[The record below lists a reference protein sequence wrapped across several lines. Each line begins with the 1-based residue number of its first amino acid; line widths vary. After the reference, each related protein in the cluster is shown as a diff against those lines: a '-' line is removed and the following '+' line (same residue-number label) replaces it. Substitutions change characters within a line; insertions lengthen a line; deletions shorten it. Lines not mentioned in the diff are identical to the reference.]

1 MNNFKKEGFRKGGS
15 GFGGKPS
22 FGGPKKF
29 GGPDRGGDRGG
40 FDRGGRSSSEKELFK
55 ATCSACQKSCEV
67 PFRPSGDKP
76 VYCRD
81 CFRENG
87 PSDSRAPQ
95 RSEVRGG
102 DFRKEA
108 RPFREERPSYREEVR
123 APRDNGTDDIKR
135 QLTKIESKMDF
146 ILSFI
151 NAQKSESEN
160 RVAPAIKAET
170 LPVETPKKA
179 RKPKTEK
186 VKAAPKKKVTKKKSK

>member
-1 MNNFKKEGFRKGGS
+1 MNNFKKDGFRKGGS

-22 FGGPKKF
+22 FGGPKRF
-29 GGPDRGGDRGG
+29 GGSDRGGDRGG
-40 FDRGGRSSSEKELFK
+40 SDRGGKPGGDKELFK

-76 VYCRD
+76 VYCRE
-81 CFRENG
+81 CFRDNG

-95 RSEVRGG
+95 RSESRGG
-102 DFRKEA
+102 DFRREA
-108 RPFREERPSYREEVR
+108 RPFREERPAYREEVR
-123 APRDNGTDDIKR
+123 VSRDNGTDDIKR

-151 NAQKSESEN
+151 DAQKSESEN
-160 RVAPAIKAET
+160 KVAPSIKTKT
-170 LPVETPKKA
+170 LAGETPKKA

-186 VKAAPKKKVTKKKSK
+186 VQAAPKKKVTKKKRK